1 MSNNSKGFCQYLPS
15 NKRKPKP
22 TKKGRKSRPSK
33 TPAPSFLSAPPS
45 STPTASSRSKGGARR
60 SSKPR
65 SGKTSSASS
74 TRSER
79 PRKTGW
85 WRAGASKMKIDA
97 RDYNIF
103 HIDSKIRD
111 KLSANISTVKE
122 LECDLTKT
130 LWILKNGDDP
140 AQKVL
145 AKHQASLLRKRIQD
159 LESTLELTFYIF
171 RTADLLEEYRTL
183 IKSAGAR
190 SFVSVEPAKYDTNT
204 ARMNELVSQYL
215 CIAQD
220 YVELENLS
228 RRPKKL
234 VCPACQGIDFH
245 LSIDDDS
252 IYICSTCSTEVE
264 ILDDAPS
271 FKDTDRVN
279 MASKYT
285 YTRKGHF
292 IDAVKRFQGTQNTD
306 PKKIQDA
313 VVVVEEEMEK
323 HNLISDQG
331 QKNSVSKDHI
341 YGFLSERGLSNHYDD
356 LNLIFHIV
364 TGDDC
369 PNISEFVDDLLEDFD
384 KLEEVLEEIKDDDR
398 INSLSVNYKLYKLL
412 QRRGYPCR
420 KDDFYI
426 LKTKTK
432 EDEHDEKMKEAWN
445 ILGWNWIPTF

>member
-1 MSNNSKGFCQYLPS
+1 
-15 NKRKPKP
+15 
-22 TKKGRKSRPSK
+22 
-33 TPAPSFLSAPPS
+33 
-45 STPTASSRSKGGARR
+45 
-60 SSKPR
+60 
-65 SGKTSSASS
+65 
-74 TRSER
+74 
-79 PRKTGW
+79 
-85 WRAGASKMKIDA
+85 MKIDA

-122 LECDLTKT
+122 LECDLSKT
-130 LWILKNGDDP
+130 LWILRNGDDP

-252 IYICSTCSTEVE
+252 IYICSTCSAEVE

-313 VVVVEEEMEK
+313 VAVVEEEMEK

-331 QKNSVSKDHI
+331 QKELCLQRITSTDSSRSVVS
-341 YGFLSERGLSNHYDD
+341 
-356 LNLIFHIV
+356 V
-364 TGDDC
+364 TTMMTSTSSSISSLGMTARTF
-369 PNISEFVDDLLEDFD
+369 SEFVDELYEDFD

-432 EDEHDEKMKEAWN
+432 EDEHDEKMKEAWG